1 LTSGEHPFVRGKTYE
16 SRTPIA
22 RLITLVG
29 YRIGPEPGTVDAM
42 AGETG
47 ALRLRPPHNKVERRA
62 IGWWTVQELLGA
74 VIPALILGVFA
85 LLITPARFWLLF
97 AMMIVLVIG
106 IPYAIV
112 VPLWRYRV
120 HRWETTEDAVYAKT
134 GWLWQ
139 QWRIAPMSRI
149 QTVDTERGP
158 LEQLFRLSSVTVT
171 TASAAGPI
179 KIVGLDHELAADLVQ
194 RLTRTTQ
201 ATPGDAT

>member
-1 LTSGEHPFVRGKTYE
+1 
-16 SRTPIA
+16 
-22 RLITLVG
+22 LITLVG

-47 ALRLRPPHNKVERRA
+47 ALRLRPPHNQVERRA

-74 VIPALILGVFA
+74 VIPALILGVLA
-85 LLITPARFWLLF
+85 LLIAPARFWLLF
-97 AMMIVLVIG
+97 AMAIVLVIG

-139 QWRIAPMSRI
+139 EWRIAPMSRI